1 VKAVIDFLAIGHVT
15 RDLLPD
21 GGAAPGGTALYAALT
36 AQRLG
41 LRAAVY
47 TAGAPA
53 VDGIDWHSLPAGSPS
68 TFENRYQDGRR
79 RQWLHAAAPD
89 LPADGLPPAWRNAAV
104 VLLGPVLHEVE
115 AARARE
121 FPGSLVGMTPQG
133 WLRDWDMPLPAPLRP
148 RHWQPTDADL
158 AAIDVLVLS
167 PEDVGGDQAAA
178 EAYAQRVPLG
188 VVTLGVRGALMF
200 RAGTAEAVAAYHADE
215 VDPTG
220 AGDVFTATLL
230 IRLWEQGD
238 AAAAARYAAAAA
250 ACAIE
255 GLGTAALPDRSQV
268 EARLAGGPRG

>member
-1 VKAVIDFLAIGHVT
+1 MIDFLAVGHVT

-36 AQRLG
+36 AHRLG

-47 TAGAPA
+47 TAGAAA
-53 VDGIDWHSLPAGSPS
+53 VEGIDWYALPAAEPS

-79 RQWLHAAAPD
+79 RQWLHAAAPALSAED
-89 LPADGLPPAWRNAAV
+89 LPTAWRQASV

-115 AARARE
+115 AARAAA
-121 FPGSLVGMTPQG
+121 FSGSLVGMTPQG
-133 WLRDWDMPLPAPLRP
+133 WLRDWDEPLPSPLRP
-148 RHWQPTDADL
+148 RDWQPTDTEL
-158 AAIDVLVLS
+158 AGINVLVLS

-178 EAYAQRVPLG
+178 EAYARRVPIG
-188 VVTLGVRGALMF
+188 VVTLGVRGSLMF
-200 RAGTAEAVAAYHADE
+200 RGGTAEPVPAYHADE

-230 IRLWEQGD
+230 IRLWETGD

-250 ACAIE
+250 ACAVE
-255 GLGTAALPDRSQV
+255 GLATSALPDRAQV
-268 EARLAGGPRG
+268 EARLMRGPRP